1 MNRTWKNGLLAL
13 PSVGASML
21 PKLACPACWPA
32 YAGLLSSVGLG
43 FLISTVYLL
52 PLTAVSLLLAVAAL
66 AFRANKRRG
75 YGPFAVG
82 LVAGSAV
89 LLGKFVWES
98 NLTVHSALG
107 LLVSLRCGM
116 RGRSAICLAKQQ
128 PAPNAKEKMFDELN
142 IKERNT
148 MATKKKIE
156 VFSAGCSTCKETI
169 EVVKHL
175 AGSSHEAA
183 KSP

>member
-98 NLTVHSALG
+98 NLTVYSALG
-107 LLVSLRCGM
+107 LLVIASLWNAWPRAATPSEATNC
-116 RGRSAICLAKQQ
+116 
-128 PAPNAKEKMFDELN
+128 PNCEVKEVTN
-142 IKERNT
+142 
-148 MATKKKIE
+148 
-156 VFSAGCSTCKETI
+156 
-169 EVVKHL
+169 
-175 AGSSHEAA
+175 
-183 KSP
+183 

>member
-43 FLISTVYLL
+43 FLISTVYVL
-52 PLTAVSLLLAVAAL
+52 PLTAASLLLAVAAL

-98 NLTVHSALG
+98 NLTVYSALG
-107 LLVSLRCGM
+107 LLVIASLW
-116 RGRSAICLAKQQ
+116 
-128 PAPNAKEKMFDELN
+128 NAWPLRDMP
-142 IKERNT
+142 
-148 MATKKKIE
+148 
-156 VFSAGCSTCKETI
+156 G
-169 EVVKHL
+169 
-175 AGSSHEAA
+175 EAA
-183 KSP
+183 ACPKCQREDV